1 MLPPNTPIRR
11 VERHDLE
18 ETFADSLGT
27 STFDGSIVR
36 VELCV
41 QRLDPPEP
49 SRPPSATL
57 HPVCRLVLP
66 PATVI
71 DLFNQLTQII
81 GVMEG
86 KGLVTRHDGK
96 PQTIN

>member
-11 VERHDLE
+11 VERCDLQ

-41 QRLDPPEP
+41 QRLDPPETAK
-49 SRPPSATL
+49 PPSATV
-57 HPVCRLVLP
+57 HPVCRLVLA
-66 PATVI
+66 PATVV
-71 DLFNQLTQII
+71 DLYNQLTQII

-86 KGLVTRHDGK
+86 KGLVTRQDGT
-96 PQTIN
+96 PRTIN